1 MVFSTIGRILWV
13 AIAFIIS
20 AAGAI
25 ALLFMLGMEKITAA
39 LSGKDTSD
47 SLASIFDLMDQ
58 GLSLASGI
66 TLLPA
71 LAVVIIGEVA
81 RIKSSVYYIVGGGAA
96 LAAIPLLAR
105 FGPEANSALSTEL
118 IWQLFATAGFAG
130 GLLYWLLAG
139 RTA

>member
-1 MVFSTIGRILWV
+1 MVLHTIGRLLWV
-13 AIAFIIS
+13 AIAFILS

-25 ALLFMLGMEKITAA
+25 TLLFMLGMEKITAA

-47 SLASIFDLMDQ
+47 SISSIYALINQ
-58 GLSLASGI
+58 GLILTSAI

-96 LAAIPLLAR
+96 AAAIPLLAR
-105 FGPEANSALSTEL
+105 FDTGATTTLSTEL
-118 IWQLFATAGFAG
+118 IWQLFATAGFAW
-130 GLLYWLLAG
+130 GLLYWFLAG
-139 RTA
+139 RNA